1 MNTKIIA
8 TLLALPLLAA
18 CAPQVESTIYL
29 ADVAKVLADGTALET
44 PALLRIP
51 QSGEEDCKKGLAG
64 LIEKVRALAPITGK
78 GQCVSLDGDQLA
90 EVETVVQIVTA
101 TSSYDPA
108 NLFALVVA
116 PADEGHAS
124 LSFKVLKPID
134 EVIKAIA
141 SDDAPSTD
149 FKPTKFVLH
158 LNNDGRGSVDLVP
171 GETFVDNEPHLA
183 GGPPVTLQRRG
194 EVAIRFS
201 DVAAAFTE
209 KGNSYNFATVAV
221 SD

>member
-1 MNTKIIA
+1 M
-8 TLLALPLLAA
+8 
-18 CAPQVESTIYL
+18 
-29 ADVAKVLADGTALET
+29 
-44 PALLRIP
+44 
-51 QSGEEDCKKGLAG
+51 
-64 LIEKVRALAPITGK
+64 
-78 GQCVSLDGDQLA
+78 
-90 EVETVVQIVTA
+90 
-101 TSSYDPA
+101 
-108 NLFALVVA
+108 
-116 PADEGHAS
+116 
-124 LSFKVLKPID
+124 LKPID
-134 EVIKAIA
+134 EIIKAIA

-194 EVAIRFS
+194 EVAILFS